1 MNFPEQIK
9 AQLSSLDAHFS
20 DLDNPHPL
28 VCQSRDGRLTVE
40 VLAKD
45 QLACNLRAIVA
56 EVPAT
61 DDWDAKHIQQA
72 SENLS
77 SKLVYLLEPLA
88 AIEFDQDAAILQ
100 MRSNPPTE
108 DEQTGRSYYELL
120 FRPGT
125 FTLRRFQK
133 QNGQPRQQIAMAF
146 THEVLGR
153 LVGDIEATVFKSK

>member
-9 AQLSSLDAHFS
+9 TQLACLDAQFS

-45 QLACNLRAIVA
+45 LLACNLRAIVA
-56 EVPAT
+56 SIPSTEN
-61 DDWDAKHIQQA
+61 WEAKQIQQA
-72 SENLS
+72 SEELS
-77 SKLVYLLEPLA
+77 SRLVYLLEPLA

-125 FTLRRFQK
+125 CTLRRFQK
-133 QNGQPRQQIAMAF
+133 QNGQPREQIAMAF
-146 THEVLGR
+146 THEVLAR
-153 LVGDIEATVFKSK
+153 LVGDFEATVFRV